1 MNERRS
7 VSRVLT
13 KVVANCIRCKAGSS
27 FPEHFVSFTKDISMD
42 GARLIMPKSIEAG
55 SMISVAF
62 ELPTSFIP
70 VLIHAEVIW
79 SQSVVVWSDALHSF
93 TDVGVKFVDMQG
105 MDEDKLKEFMDSK
118 TDQAVPSAN
127 S

>member
-1 MNERRS
+1 MQ
-7 VSRVLT
+7 
-13 KVVANCIRCKAGSS
+13 
-27 FPEHFVSFTKDISMD
+27 

-70 VLIHAEVIW
+70 VLIHSEVVW
-79 SQSVVVWSDALHSF
+79 SQSVVVWADALHSF
-93 TDVGVKFVDMQG
+93 TDVGVKFVDMQD
-105 MDEDKLKEFMDSK
+105 MDEDKLKEFVDLKAEESIS
-118 TDQAVPSAN
+118 SAR